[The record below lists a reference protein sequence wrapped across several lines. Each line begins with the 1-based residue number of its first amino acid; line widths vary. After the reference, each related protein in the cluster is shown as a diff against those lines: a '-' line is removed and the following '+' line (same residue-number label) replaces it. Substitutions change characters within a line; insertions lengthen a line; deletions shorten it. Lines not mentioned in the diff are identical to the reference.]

1 MSLVTHGP
9 KFGSVLSTWTYSASS
24 NSGQRVSAIQVRDS
38 RGAVR
43 CGGAALDLSS
53 RETNEQK
60 PILLVKSVGPQQ
72 RDETKT
78 AAAEG
83 ETETRTEMEAEREG
97 G

>member
-1 MSLVTHGP
+1 M
-9 KFGSVLSTWTYSASS
+9 
-24 NSGQRVSAIQVRDS
+24 
-38 RGAVR
+38 R